1 MDELVC
7 FLAGNLLLSVTEGS
21 RAVGVPPDSKAW
33 SMGQTRDW
41 ITGTQLLQTCVEMHN
56 TTT

>member
-21 RAVGVPPDSKAW
+21 SAVGVPPYSKTW
-33 SMGQTRDW
+33 SMEQTRDW
-41 ITGTQLLQTCVEMHN
+41 ITGTQLLRTCVEIHN